1 MNAKEPLRD
10 VSSRAPRR
18 NVKTSRSKKRINNFI
33 RNSLFRTRNSILTRP
48 EVRRVWK
55 NLYLV
60 DCISFFSFIHVASS
74 QIIDDCQKFIR
85 STMETLIIVRHAHN
99 SSQCARPIDG
109 RSDRLFCIDKAT
121 SNTRESIK
129 KIISI
134 AAVRWEIFVFVFVI
148 KLWEQQSDGS
158 GLSDNRGIVVFIK
171 STELCLWPDNDD
183 AMERNDECKSKRLH
197 LHLNDQQ

>member
-1 MNAKEPLRD
+1 MIAKSLLGPRWRILSSSDTHIILRNTLAPLM
-10 VSSRAPRR
+10 VAPTDCFALIS
-18 NVKTSRSKKRINNFI
+18 NKQH
-33 RNSLFRTRNSILTRP
+33 TRVN
-48 EVRRVWK
+48 
-55 NLYLV
+55 
-60 DCISFFSFIHVASS
+60 
-74 QIIDDCQKFIR
+74 
-85 STMETLIIVRHAHN
+85 
-99 SSQCARPIDG
+99 
-109 RSDRLFCIDKAT
+109 
-121 SNTRESIK
+121 K